1 MDLNRPVAVPYTQGN
16 WEGELGSD
24 LLRFVEGPNATVR
37 VNVASIMSSENFY
50 INGSMWEGI
59 LGLGYPRLSKV
70 SRFWTSSSIALVT
83 CLPTAAAYNPS
94 LMNPPSYRSIFLQ
107 TKKYSCL
114 HPVPPSDI
122 RPPQTWM

>member
-70 SRFWTSSSIALVT
+70 SRFWTSSSIALVI

-94 LMNPPSYRSIFLQ
+94 LINLPVIGLSSCKQKHTADYIRSLPQII
-107 TKKYSCL
+107 
-114 HPVPPSDI
+114 VI
-122 RPPQTWM
+122 RGDWL

>member
-70 SRFWTSSSIALVT
+70 SRFWTSSSIALVI
-83 CLPTAAAYNPS
+83 CLPTAAVYNPS
-94 LMNPPSYRSIFLQ
+94 LINPPSYRCIFLQ
-107 TKKYSCL
+107 TKKYN
-114 HPVPPSDI
+114 
-122 RPPQTWM
+122 